1 MNYLTSP
8 SLEKFKLDL
17 ANRTKTSIK
26 YLNSLSHNEE
36 VTVIFV
42 NKYMYS
48 KAINNFENEIN
59 KYKNKNIIIY
69 VFYYDK
75 IEKLTGP
82 FNVNDDTLE
91 YFNYVFDTERS
102 YYTEITDNDIKKFIE
117 NDNQLIN
124 KPFYII
130 NTTKTNLNHI

>member
-8 SLEKFKLDL
+8 AIEKFKLDF
-17 ANRTKTSIK
+17 ANKTKTSIK
-26 YLNSLSHNEE
+26 YLNSFSHNEE
-36 VTVIFV
+36 VTLIFV

-82 FNVNDDTLE
+82 FNVNDDTLK
-91 YFNYVFDTERS
+91 YFNYVFDSERS
-102 YYTEITDNDIKKFIE
+102 YYTEITENDIKKFIE
-117 NDNQLIN
+117 KDNQLIN
-124 KPFYII
+124 KPFYIY
-130 NTTKTNLNHI
+130 N

>member
-8 SLEKFKLDL
+8 ALEKFKLDFD
-17 ANRTKTSIK
+17 NKTKTSIK
-26 YLNSLSHNEE
+26 YLNSFPHNEE

-48 KAINNFENEIN
+48 KAINNFQNEIN
-59 KYKNKNIIIY
+59 NYKNKNIIIY

-75 IEKLTGP
+75 IEKLAGS

-91 YFNYVFDTERS
+91 YFNNIFDPERY
-102 YYTEITDNDIKKFIE
+102 YYTKITENDIKKFME
-117 NDNQLIN
+117 SNLQLKD
-124 KPFYII
+124 KPFFIYE
-130 NTTKTNLNHI
+130 

>member
-8 SLEKFKLDL
+8 ALEKFKLDFT
-17 ANRTKTSIK
+17 NKTKTSIK

-48 KAINNFENEIN
+48 KAIKNFENEIN
-59 KYKNKNIIIY
+59 NYKNKNIIIY

-102 YYTEITDNDIKKFIE
+102 YYTEITENDIKKFIE
-117 NDNQLIN
+117 NDIQLFN
-124 KPFYII
+124 KPFYIY
-130 NTTKTNLNHI
+130 N

>member
-8 SLEKFKLDL
+8 ALEKFQLDFD
-17 ANRTKTSIK
+17 NKIKTSIK
-26 YLNSLSHNEE
+26 YLNSFSDNKE

-48 KAINNFENEIN
+48 KAIKNFQNEIN
-59 KYKNKNIIIY
+59 NYKNKNIIIY

-91 YFNYVFDTERS
+91 YFNYVFDSERS
-102 YYTEITDNDIKKFIE
+102 YYTNITENDIKKFIE
-117 NDNQLIN
+117 NDKQLLN
-124 KPFYII
+124 KPFYIYE
-130 NTTKTNLNHI
+130 